1 MHEVGKDSVGKF
13 VPCRLVLGFDLVIPE
28 WVGDIARSLLVLSAT
43 INIWGGAQSIKSICD
58 KVYVAMLWRFSDI
71 GHVAGERGG

>member
-13 VPCRLVLGFDLVIPE
+13 VPCR
-28 WVGDIARSLLVLSAT
+28 LLVLSAT